1 MNSKEFFKLCN
12 ISRKIYKKNSNFIR
26 VSISQFNIMKS
37 HSYYLDRYQHEG
49 IKVFYIFNKIL
60 KYFMNLTFCDQNYQL
75 NSENLIISNLVSPK
89 KVENKDAY
97 FSHLIKIF
105 NKKKI
110 KYNIL
115 YRNVSQSN
123 IQFRKKNIF
132 LTSTKRNIFIDIYFF
147 FKILFEL
154 YFLYLSLIFSKKNHS
169 EKHFIRK
176 SLGLKNI
183 FSSLSNIIEV
193 NKILNFVKSKKPKKI
208 FFTFEGYAWEKI
220 LCYKI
225 RQIDKNISIYGYYF
239 SIISKYQFFPF
250 EKINNNFL
258 PDKIL
263 TSGDVSKKKFI
274 NHGFKKNDIV
284 NIGSNN
290 YVYQVKKNN
299 KSKTC
304 LVLPE
309 FSKTEINFIL
319 NFIKSVLKKD
329 MKFKFILRLHPGSDK
344 KNFRNDINNSIIGY
358 NIKLSQNRD
367 IYSDFK
373 KCNYALYRSSG
384 SIIHATRSGLYPIY
398 LKKLEELTIDPLYEL
413 NDNKICV
420 EKPENFEKIIND
432 IDKIKNKNK
441 IKKITSYCYNYYSKP
456 NLKNIIKLVND

>member
-1 MNSKEFFKLCN
+1 MNNKEFFKLCN
-12 ISRKIYKKNSNFIR
+12 LSRKIYKKKLNLFK

-37 HSYYLDRYQHEG
+37 HSYYFDRYQNRS
-49 IKVFYIFNKIL
+49 IKVFYTLKKII
-60 KYFMNLTFCDQNYQL
+60 KYFMNLTL
-75 NSENLIISNLVSPK
+75 NSENYELNSDNLIISNLVSPK
-89 KVENKDAY
+89 NVEKNDSY

-105 NKKKI
+105 NRKKI
-110 KYNIL
+110 KYDII
-115 YRNVSQSN
+115 YRNISQSN
-123 IQFRKKNIF
+123 IQFSKKNIF
-132 LTSTKRNIFIDIYFF
+132 LTSTKRNIFIDVYFF

-154 YFLYLSLIFSKKNHS
+154 YFLYLSLIFSKKNYS
-169 EKHFIRK
+169 EKHFIRT

-193 NKILNFVKSKKPKKI
+193 NKILSFSKSKKPKNI

-225 RQIDKNISIYGYYF
+225 RQIDKNIKIYGYYF

-250 EKINNNFL
+250 EKINSNYL

-274 NHGFKKNDIV
+274 KHGFKKNNII

-290 YVYQVKKNN
+290 YVYQVKKKR

-309 FSKTEINFIL
+309 FSKTETYFIL
-319 NFIKSVLKKD
+319 NFIKSALKKD
-329 MKFKFILRLHPGSDK
+329 MKLKFILRLHPGSDK
-344 KNFRNDINNSIIGY
+344 KNFRNEINNSIKGY
-358 NIKLSQNRD
+358 NILLSKNRD

-398 LKKLEELTIDPLYEL
+398 LKKPLELSIDPLYEL
-413 NDNKICV
+413 NDNKLCV
-420 EKPENFEKIIND
+420 EKPENFEKIVNV
-432 IDKIKNKNK
+432 IDKKNKNKK

-456 NLKNIIKLVND
+456 NLKNIVKIVND